1 VTAVDAM
8 DAVEREA
15 YIGLGTNLGDR
26 EAALREAIRLL
37 DAAEGVRV
45 LRVSPVY
52 ETDPVGFTDQPAF
65 LNMAAAVGTT
75 LSPEGLLALCLDIEK
90 RMGRV
95 RTVRWGPRPIDLD
108 VLAYDGVR
116 METER
121 LTLPHPRLAE
131 RAFALMPLRDVW
143 PADRAFPWADAPAL
157 REPDGVRPWETREEF
172 WAFWKKG
179 EKEAD
184 GNVEDRRR

>member
-1 VTAVDAM
+1 MNAI
-8 DAVEREA
+8 EREA
-15 YIGLGTNLGDR
+15 WIGLGANVGDR

-45 LRVSPVY
+45 RRVSPVY
-52 ETDPVGFTDQPAF
+52 ETDPVGYTEQPAF

-75 LSPEGLLALCLDIEK
+75 LSPEGLLALCLGIER

-95 RTVRWGPRPIDLD
+95 RTIRWGPRPIDLD

-131 RAFALMPLRDVW
+131 RAFALVPLRDVW
-143 PADRAFPWADAPAL
+143 PAGCAFPWDGAPGL
-157 REPDGVRPWETREEF
+157 RDTGGIRPWKGREEF
-172 WAFWKKG
+172 LAFLQNEGK
-179 EKEAD
+179 KEAD
-184 GNVEDRRR
+184 GDAENRRR

>member
-1 VTAVDAM
+1 M

-15 YIGLGTNLGDR
+15 YIGLGANLGDR

-52 ETDPVGFTDQPAF
+52 ETDPVGYTEQPAF

-75 LSPEGLLALCLDIEK
+75 LSPEGLLSLCLDIER

-108 VLAYDGVR
+108 LLAYDGVR

-131 RAFALMPLRDVW
+131 RAFALVPLRDVW
-143 PADRAFPWADAPAL
+143 PADRAFPWADARAL
-157 REPDGVRPWETREEF
+157 REPGGVRPWKTREEF
-172 WAFWKKG
+172 LAFRKNEGK
-179 EKEAD
+179 KEAD
-184 GNVEDRRR
+184 GDAEDRRR

>member
-1 VTAVDAM
+1 M

-15 YIGLGTNLGDR
+15 YIGLGANLGDR
-26 EAALREAIRLL
+26 EAALREAVRLL

-52 ETDPVGFTDQPAF
+52 ETDPVGYTDQPEF
-65 LNMAAAVGTT
+65 LNMAVAVGTT
-75 LSPEGLLALCLDIEK
+75 LSPEGLLALCLGIER

-95 RTVRWGPRPIDLD
+95 RTIRWGPRPIDLD
-108 VLAYDGVR
+108 LLAYDGVR

-131 RAFALMPLRDVW
+131 RAFALVPLRDVW
-143 PADRAFPWADAPAL
+143 PEGRAFPWTDAPAL
-157 REPDGVRPWETREEF
+157 REPDGVRLWKSREDF
-172 WAFWKKG
+172 WVIK
-179 EKEAD
+179 
-184 GNVEDRRR
+184 